1 MRTEIL
7 EPVSRLHAGCT
18 RNSPN
23 RRLHSL
29 EPHAVDAAM
38 EVGDEAE
45 LLENIS
51 QQLDLLREQ
60 ERSILR
66 LLDRA
71 GHLRL
76 DGANV

>member
-7 EPVSRLHAGCT
+7 EPASRLHVGRT
-18 RNSPN
+18 RLSPK
-23 RRLHSL
+23 RRVHAL
-29 EPHAVDAAM
+29 EPHVVDAAM
-38 EVGDEAE
+38 AVGAEAE

-60 ERSILR
+60 ERSIRR

-76 DGANV
+76 DSANA

>member
-7 EPVSRLHAGCT
+7 EPASGLHAGRT
-18 RNSPN
+18 RLSPK
-23 RRLHSL
+23 RRMHSL

-38 EVGDEAE
+38 EVGAEAE

-60 ERSILR
+60 ERSIR
-66 LLDRA
+66 QLLDRA